1 MKKLPPFNAKNIEVE
16 MLSYWRK
23 NDIFQQ
29 SLELRQG
36 AQQYTFYD
44 GPPFANGLPHY
55 GHILANSIKDAVTRL
70 KTMQG
75 YYVPRRLGWDTHG
88 LPVEYEIEKKLNL
101 AGKPDIE
108 KMGIDKF
115 NQACRDSV
123 FTYKSEWE
131 ELLRRLGRWADQKN
145 AYSTLDNDYIESVWW
160 VFKQIHQKGLVY
172 RGFRSMPYCPRCGTP
187 LSNFEVNLAY
197 QDHTK
202 DPSLYVKFELSDEPG
217 VYFLAWTTT
226 PWSLP
231 GNEAL
236 AVDEKTTYVKVRVQD
251 EDGEQ
256 ILILAESRLEVLNA
270 QHSILESYRGK
281 DLAGKRYQPLYPYHA
296 ASKEELARVYRLR
309 LADFVSLDDGTGIV
323 HVAPAFGEDD
333 LNFALRYQLPVWLT
347 VDEAGKLTDQ
357 TDFPGQFVKKADGLI
372 IEDLTKKGLVF
383 AAEEIEHTYPFCW
396 RCDTPLIYYA
406 ISSWNI
412 AVSRVRPELVETND
426 HINWVPSHIKQGRF
440 GNWLAE
446 ARDWGVSRNRYW
458 GAPLPI
464 WVNEDDPEDYIVV
477 GSIEELRQL
486 ASNGEVPADLH
497 RPQIDSVVLKS
508 DGKTYRRV
516 SEVFDCWFE
525 SGAMPYAQ
533 AHYPFENKDQVDKNF
548 PADFIA
554 EGLDQTRGWFYT
566 LHVLAAILYQK
577 PAFKNVVV
585 NGLIL
590 APDGKKLSKRLRNY
604 PEPSEIMEKL
614 GADSLR
620 FFLLASPA
628 TMAEDVR
635 FSYDHV
641 ATITRNQF
649 MTLYNSASFFSMYA
663 EVDKWQPKKYDAIPS
678 SSNLLDQWMVE
689 RVKLAVFEINE
700 GVDKYELPKALRPL
714 AELIDDLSN
723 WYIRRS
729 RRRFWKSE
737 NDYDKESAFST
748 LHWTLLTICQLLAP
762 WAPFMSDYLFQRLT
776 EDIDSA
782 PDSVHLTDWPQSIDL
797 EINVKDNVALS
808 ENVLLKGMD
817 EVRAAVN
824 EGLSQ
829 RAAAGIKVRQPL
841 AEVELRLPTKLSSEL
856 EGIIADELNVKKVT
870 QSTSQKL
877 TVKLNTK
884 ITQELQMEGFAR
896 DLIRHIQAARK
907 EAGLNIED
915 RIDLSVTVGSDF
927 AKEAI
932 AVHQKLIAREVLAT
946 QLDRDDHQKNF
957 QKKVRIDQDTIIIQ
971 LQKS

>member
-1 MKKLPPFNAKNIEVE
+1 MRKLPPFNAQVIETEVLRYWKKN
-16 MLSYWRK
+16 K
-23 NDIFQQ
+23 TFQR
-29 SLELRQG
+29 SLELRKG
-36 AQQYTFYD
+36 AEQYTFYD

-55 GHILANSIKDAVTRL
+55 GHILASSIKDAITRL

-88 LPVEYEIEKKLNL
+88 LPVEYEIEKQLGIS
-101 AGKPDIE
+101 GKPDIE

-115 NQACRDSV
+115 NQACRNSV
-123 FTYKSEWE
+123 FTYKKEWE
-131 ELLRRLGRWADQKN
+131 ELLTRLGRWADQEN
-145 AYSTLDNDYIESVWW
+145 AYATLDTDYIESVWW
-160 VFKQIHQKGLVY
+160 VFKQIHDKGLVY

-197 QDHTK
+197 QDNVK
-202 DPSLYVKFELSDEPG
+202 DPSLYVKFELVDQPG

-236 AVDEKTTYVKVRVQD
+236 ALDADTTYVKVKVMD

-256 ILILAESRLEVLNA
+256 VLILAKTRLGVLDA
-270 QHSILESYRGK
+270 QYSVLESYTGK
-281 DLAGKRYQPLYPYHA
+281 ELAGKQYKPVYKYPA
-296 ASKEELARVYRLR
+296 ATKQDLGRVYQTR
-309 LADFVSLDDGTGIV
+309 LADFVSLEDGTGIV

-333 LNFALRYQLPVWLT
+333 LNLAAKHDLPVWLT
-347 VDEAGKLTDQ
+347 VDGAGKLTDE
-357 TDFPGQFVKKADGLI
+357 TDFAGLFVKKADNLI
-372 IEDLTKKGLVF
+372 IADLTRKGLVF
-383 AAEEIEHTYPFCW
+383 AAGEIHHTYPYCW

-406 ISSWNI
+406 VSSWNI
-412 AVSRVRPELVETND
+412 AVSKLRKQLVESNSE
-426 HINWVPSHIKQGRF
+426 INWVPKHIKEGRF
-440 GNWLAE
+440 GNWLAD

-464 WVNEDDPEDYIVV
+464 WVNDDDPDDYIVI
-477 GSIEELRQL
+477 GSIKELAQR
-486 ASNGEVPADLH
+486 AGKSKVPTDLH
-497 RPQIDSVVLKS
+497 RPQIDLVVIES
-508 DGKTYRRV
+508 EGKTYRRV

-533 AHYPFENKDQVDKNF
+533 VHYPFKNKTDTDKNF

-566 LHVLAAILYQK
+566 LHVLATILFDK
-577 PAFKNVVV
+577 PAFKNVAV

-604 PEPSEIMEKL
+604 PEPGEIMEKL

-620 FFLLASPA
+620 FFLLSSPA

-663 EVDKWQPKKYDAIPS
+663 EVDNWRPGDIDDATS
-678 SSNLLDQWMVE
+678 SSNPLDKWMIE
-689 RVKLAVFEINE
+689 RVKLAVSETNR
-700 GVDKYELPKALRPL
+700 GVEKYELPKATRPI
-714 AELIDDLSN
+714 ADLIDDVSN

-729 RRRFWKSE
+729 RRRFWKSD
-737 NDYDKESAFST
+737 NDTDKEDAFKT
-748 LHWTLLTICQLLAP
+748 LHWTLLMICQLLAP
-762 WAPFMSDYLFQRLT
+762 WAPFLSDYLYVRLT
-776 EDIDSA
+776 DGIDGGV
-782 PDSVHLTDWPQSIDL
+782 DSVHLTDWPKS
-797 EINVKDNVALS
+797 VKFDQ
-808 ENVLLKGMD
+808 EVLKQMD
-817 EVRAAVN
+817 QVRAVVT

-829 RAAAGIKVRQPL
+829 RAEAGIKVRQPL
-841 AEVELRLPTKLSSEL
+841 ARVLLRLPEEL
-856 EGIIADELNVKKVT
+856 PVELTDIIADELNVKIVE
-870 QSTSQKL
+870 QSRSPKTSIKM
-877 TVKLNTK
+877 NTK

-896 DLIRHIQAARK
+896 DLIRLVQASRK
-907 EAGLNIED
+907 ESGLNIED
-915 RIDLSVTVGSDF
+915 RIDLSLGVETEF
-927 AKEAI
+927 AKKAI
-932 AVHQKLIAREVLAT
+932 TTYHKLIAGEVLAT
-946 QLDRDDHQKNF
+946 KLDIENTKKTF
-957 QKKVRIDQDTIIIQ
+957 QKEVKIGQTSVIIH